1 MNRLVAVVGMTG
13 SGKSAA
19 CEVLRREGWGY
30 IRFGKLTIDRLVEAR
45 LGGHPGQREAHARG
59 AAARARHGR
68 VRRGCCCRT
77 SSGSWL
83 AGPVVIDGLYSWS
96 EYKILKERFP
106 ETFAVIAIHASPAIR
121 YARLAE
127 RAEAEADPAR
137 TLRRLRPDEARRR
150 DYAEIEG
157 IEKGGPI
164 AMADVMIVNE
174 AHARGSRGAGARR
187 RAGPRH
193 GRLAQ
198 ASGAMSRSR
207 IRP

>member
-1 MNRLVAVVGMTG
+1 VNRLVAVVGMTG

-30 IRFGKLTIDRLVEAR
+30 IRFGKLTIDRLVEAGR
-45 LGGHPGQREAHARG
+45 EITPDNEKRMREALRREHGMGAYARLLLPDIERELARG
-59 AAARARHGR
+59 H
-68 VRRGCCCRT
+68 
-77 SSGSWL
+77 
-83 AGPVVIDGLYSWS
+83 VVIDGLYSWS

-106 ETFAVIAIHASPAIR
+106 DTFAVIAIHASPAVR
-121 YARLAE
+121 YARLAR

-137 TLRRLRPDEARRR
+137 TPRRLSPDEARRR

-174 AHARGSRGAGARR
+174 AALDALEARVRAAALGPAGTGSLS
-187 RAGPRH
+187 PP
-193 GRLAQ
+193 GR
-198 ASGAMSRSR
+198 
-207 IRP
+207 

>member
-1 MNRLVAVVGMTG
+1 VNRVVAVVGMTG

-19 CEVLRREGWGY
+19 CDVLRRAGWGY
-30 IRFGKLTIDRLVEAR
+30 IRFGRLTIDRLVEAGWEVTPDNEKR
-45 LGGHPGQREAHARG
+45 MREALRREHGMG
-59 AAARARHGR
+59 AYAKLLLPRIEEELSRAH
-68 VRRGCCCRT
+68 
-77 SSGSWL
+77 
-83 AGPVVIDGLYSWS
+83 VVIDGLYSWS

-106 ETFAVIAIHASPAIR
+106 ESFLVIAIHASPAIR

-137 TLRRLRPDEARRR
+137 TVRRLSPQEARRR

-174 AHARGSRGAGARR
+174 ATVEALEAQVRAAVLEAPTSPGRPAPPVPPAAR
-187 RAGPRH
+187 
-193 GRLAQ
+193 
-198 ASGAMSRSR
+198 
-207 IRP
+207 